1 MSHIYGKFVFPHE
14 KTNICRKCRLIAK
27 GSLFE
32 EKRMKIAAGKAHMS
46 AHKRVVV
53 FFKKNSKSE
62 AATTG
67 VDKGSISS
75 QRRES
80 NKGASSDKSDN
91 KNNRCTRFS
100 AQLEL
105 QNSFQAFA
113 ETDFECPRNKLKMKA
128 RGLNS

>member
-1 MSHIYGKFVFPHE
+1 
-14 KTNICRKCRLIAK
+14 
-27 GSLFE
+27 
-32 EKRMKIAAGKAHMS
+32 MKIGTGKAQCQLI
-46 AHKRVVV
+46 REL
-53 FFKKNSKSE
+53 FFGFFLKSKSE

-75 QRRES
+75 QKRES
-80 NKGASSDKSDN
+80 NKGASSLDKSDN